1 MSQNTK
7 TKNINNI
14 NSFIESFNN
23 KPLIENIIKTAKYK
37 FKQNGLYMDA
47 YIIKEYIANRGTFNN
62 INAEHNIYENPYFN
76 KIIRFLAE
84 MWIDVNKYLDEH
96 HISTLEELQ
105 HAKYTRP
112 LMRIDN
118 DTPITLIEL
127 LKLHSKKKLLEL
139 CKNNNGY
146 RINWRLGDY
155 LKNKNNI

>member
-62 INAEHNIYENPYFN
+62 NNATHNIYENPYFN
-76 KIIRFLAE
+76 RIIRFLGE
-84 MWIDVNKYLDEH
+84 MWIDVSKYLEEH

-105 HAKYTRP
+105 HCKYTRP
-112 LMRIDN
+112 LMRID
-118 DTPITLIEL
+118 DETPITLIEL
-127 LKLHSKKKLLEL
+127 LKLHNKKKLLEL
-139 CKNNNGY
+139 CKNHSTNNAN
-146 RINWRLGDY
+146 RINWRLGV
-155 LKNKNNI
+155 